1 MRKFL
6 TALSFILLSTTV
18 DAEVK
23 LPPIFGDN
31 MVLQQKSDAALW
43 GSSRP
48 GATVVISPSWSASK
62 IKVKTDAEGKWF
74 TRVVTPASGGP
85 YELTFDDGEL
95 LTLTNVM
102 IGEVWICSGQSNMEM
117 PLRGF
122 VNQPV
127 KGAAEYIATAVPSV
141 PIRYCKLKKVSS
153 LEPQPECEAKWC
165 EHTSESLP
173 ELSAVA
179 YFFAQM
185 INRSQGVP
193 VGLIVAAWGGST
205 IEAWMEKSII
215 EKDFAGELDLSAY
228 KVGVLPEKY
237 SYRLPG
243 TLYNGMLNSVIPYT
257 AKGFLWYHGEQN
269 KERAEQYTRLQP
281 AFVKMLREKWG
292 DEKMPFYFTQIAPY
306 GYRDPMVGG
315 TFMYAQ
321 SRTLKTIPN
330 SGMACICD
338 LGDQYCIHP
347 SDKKEVGYRLAYFAL
362 ANDYGVK
369 GLEPQGPLYKD
380 VTFSQGKAIVS
391 FEVGPLGLSPINR
404 NLSGF
409 EVAGKDKVFYPAE
422 AKIGKDGKTVIA
434 QSPEVPEPVYVRY
447 GINGYCTASLFNNS
461 GIPASPFKTYSF

>member
-43 GSSRP
+43 GSARP

-127 KGAAEYIATAVPSV
+127 KSAAEYIATAVPSV

>member
-43 GSSRP
+43 GSARP
-48 GATVVISPSWSASK
+48 GTTVVISPSWSVSK

>member
-43 GSSRP
+43 GSARP

-127 KGAAEYIATAVPSV
+127 KVAAEYIATAVPSV

-269 KERAEQYTRLQP
+269 KERAEQYTSLQP

>member
-43 GSSRP
+43 GSARP
-48 GATVVISPSWSASK
+48 GTTVVISPSWSVSK

-321 SRTLKTIPN
+321 SRTLKKIPN

>member
-43 GSSRP
+43 GSARP

-85 YELTFDDGEL
+85 YELTFDDGES

-117 PLRGF
+117 PMRGF

-409 EVAGKDKVFYPAE
+409 EVASKDKVFYPAE

-434 QSPEVPEPVYVRY
+434 RSPEVPEPVYVRY

>member
-6 TALSFILLSTTV
+6 TVLSFILLSTTV

-43 GSSRP
+43 GSARP

-215 EKDFAGELDLSAY
+215 EKEFAGELDLSAY

-380 VTFSQGKAIVS
+380 VMFSQGKAIVS

>member
-43 GSSRP
+43 GSARP

-85 YELTFDDGEL
+85 YELTFDDGES

-117 PLRGF
+117 PMRGF

-215 EKDFAGELDLSAY
+215 EKEFAGELDLSAY

-237 SYRLPG
+237 SYRLPA

>member
-43 GSSRP
+43 GSARP

-85 YELTFDDGEL
+85 YELTFDDGEP
-95 LTLTNVM
+95 LTLTNIL

-127 KGAAEYIATAVPSV
+127 KGAAEHIATAVPSV

-321 SRTLKTIPN
+321 SRTLKTIPY
-330 SGMACICD
+330 SGMACVGD

-347 SDKKEVGYRLAYFAL
+347 SDKKEVGYRLAYLAL
-362 ANDYGVK
+362 TNDYGVK
-369 GLEPQGPLYKD
+369 GLEPQGPLYKE
-380 VTFSQGKAIVS
+380 VTFSQGKAIIS
-391 FEVGPLGLSPINR
+391 FEVGRLGLSPINR

-422 AKIGKDGKTVIA
+422 ARIGKDGKTVVA
-434 QSPEVPEPVYVRY
+434 HSPEVSDPVYVRY

-461 GIPASPFKTYSF
+461 GIPASPFKTDSF

>member
-43 GSSRP
+43 GSARP
-48 GATVVISPSWSASK
+48 GTTVVISPSWSASK

-321 SRTLKTIPN
+321 SRTLKKIPN

>member
-43 GSSRP
+43 GSARP

-85 YELTFDDGEL
+85 YELTFDDGES

-117 PLRGF
+117 PMRGF
-122 VNQPV
+122 MNQPV

-215 EKDFAGELDLSAY
+215 EKEFAGELDLSAY
-228 KVGVLPEKY
+228 KAGVLPKKI
-237 SYRLPG
+237 RLP
-243 TLYNGMLNSVIPYT
+243 
-257 AKGFLWYHGEQN
+257 
-269 KERAEQYTRLQP
+269 P
-281 AFVKMLREKWG
+281 AW
-292 DEKMPFYFTQIAPY
+292 
-306 GYRDPMVGG
+306 
-315 TFMYAQ
+315 
-321 SRTLKTIPN
+321 N
-330 SGMACICD
+330 
-338 LGDQYCIHP
+338 
-347 SDKKEVGYRLAYFAL
+347 
-362 ANDYGVK
+362 
-369 GLEPQGPLYKD
+369 PL
-380 VTFSQGKAIVS
+380 
-391 FEVGPLGLSPINR
+391 
-404 NLSGF
+404 
-409 EVAGKDKVFYPAE
+409 
-422 AKIGKDGKTVIA
+422 
-434 QSPEVPEPVYVRY
+434 
-447 GINGYCTASLFNNS
+447 
-461 GIPASPFKTYSF
+461 

>member
-1 MRKFL
+1 M
-6 TALSFILLSTTV
+6 
-18 DAEVK
+18 
-23 LPPIFGDN
+23 
-31 MVLQQKSDAALW
+31 
-43 GSSRP
+43 
-48 GATVVISPSWSASK
+48 
-62 IKVKTDAEGKWF
+62 
-74 TRVVTPASGGP
+74 
-85 YELTFDDGEL
+85 
-95 LTLTNVM
+95 
-102 IGEVWICSGQSNMEM
+102 
-117 PLRGF
+117 
-122 VNQPV
+122 
-127 KGAAEYIATAVPSV
+127 
-141 PIRYCKLKKVSS
+141 
-153 LEPQPECEAKWC
+153 
-165 EHTSESLP
+165 P

-215 EKDFAGELDLSAY
+215 EKEFAGELDLSAY

>member
-43 GSSRP
+43 GSARP
-48 GATVVISPSWSASK
+48 GATVVISSSWSASK

-85 YELTFDDGEL
+85 YELTFDDGES

-117 PLRGF
+117 PMRGF

-321 SRTLKTIPN
+321 SLTLKTIPY
-330 SGMACICD
+330 SGMACVGD

-347 SDKKEVGYRLAYFAL
+347 SDKKEVGYRLAYLAL
-362 ANDYGVK
+362 TNDYGVK
-369 GLEPQGPLYKD
+369 GLEPQGPLYKE
-380 VTFSQGKAIVS
+380 VTFSQGKAIIS
-391 FEVGPLGLSPINR
+391 FEVGRLGLSPINR

-422 AKIGKDGKTVIA
+422 ARIGKDGKTVVA
-434 QSPEVPEPVYVRY
+434 HSPEVSDPVYVRY

-461 GIPASPFKTYSF
+461 GIPASPFKTDSF

>member
-43 GSSRP
+43 GSARP
-48 GATVVISPSWSASK
+48 GTTVVISPSWSASK

-117 PLRGF
+117 PMRGF

-434 QSPEVPEPVYVRY
+434 QSPEVSDPVYVRY

-461 GIPASPFKTYSF
+461 GIPASPFKTDSF